1 MLFVVGLGNPGT
13 EHVATRHNIGFEVV
27 ERLADR
33 HGYPQSRR
41 FKNAE
46 VCRGTIKGHD
56 ALLIRPLTYMN
67 LSGDAVGAIT
77 RYYKGEE
84 RDVIVI
90 HDELDFEPGEVRV
103 KLGGGHGGHNG
114 VRSVASHV
122 GSEFVRVRVGIGK
135 PPAGRGA
142 DHVLSRFSAPD
153 RRIADDAVETSA
165 DAVEMIIDEGVK
177 KAMNRYNR
185 RPKKVAADDDTGPKD
200 RNRDGSSNNDS
211 NSNSK
216 AAKPTQS

>member
-33 HGYPQSRR
+33 HGYPRPRR
-41 FKNAE
+41 FKNAD
-46 VCRGTIKGHD
+46 VYRGTIKGHD

-67 LSGDAVGAIT
+67 LSGDAVGSIV

-114 VRSVASHV
+114 VSSVASHL
-122 GSEFVRVRVGIGK
+122 GRDFVRVRVGVGK

-142 DHVLSRFSAPD
+142 NHVLSRFSALD
-153 RRIADDAVETSA
+153 RRLADDAVETSA
-165 DAVEMIIDEGVK
+165 DAVEMIIDQGVQ

-185 RPKKVAADDDTGPKD
+185 RPKKESGDEADDG
-200 RNRDGSSNNDS
+200 NGNNDDVA
-211 NSNSK
+211 K
-216 AAKPTQS
+216 ATQS

>member
-1 MLFVVGLGNPGT
+1 MGRGGSWALMLFVVGLGNPGT

-33 HGYPQSRR
+33 HGYPRPRR
-41 FKNAE
+41 FKNAD
-46 VCRGTIKGHD
+46 VYRGTIKGHD

-67 LSGDAVGAIT
+67 LSGDAVGSIV

-114 VRSVASHV
+114 VRSVASHL
-122 GSEFVRVRVGIGK
+122 GRDFVRVRVGIGK

-142 DHVLSRFSAPD
+142 THVLSRFDALD
-153 RRIADDAVETSA
+153 RRIVDDAVEDSA
-165 DAVEMIIDEGVK
+165 DAVEMIIDKGVQ
-177 KAMNRYNR
+177 KAMNRYNTS
-185 RPKKVAADDDTGPKD
+185 KKMAADDGDGPD
-200 RNRDGSSNNDS
+200 DNNGNGDDVA
-211 NSNSK
+211 K
-216 AAKPTQS
+216 ATRS